1 MSELQESIIRQQAIL
16 MMMRNYHKEHVVKR
30 VLMRFQKCM
39 RLK

>member
-16 MMMRNYHKEHVVKR
+16 MIARNYNKKKVVKR

>member
-1 MSELQESIIRQQAIL
+1 MSELQESIIRQQTIL
-16 MMMRNYHKEHVVKR
+16 MIARNYNKKNVVKR

>member
-1 MSELQESIIRQQAIL
+1 MSELQESIIRQQTIL
-16 MMMRNYHKEHVVKR
+16 MIARNYNKKKVVKR